1 MDQIADLA
9 KSDRLYL
16 IVKEF
21 AAVDLHP
28 NVVSGHDMGYMF
40 EELIRKFAE
49 SDSTQAGDH
58 FTPRE
63 VIELMVDILF
73 LTQGEVRQ
81 SGSSCGRGRHY
92 LSDSAAPLSGRVGG
106 HAVHPAATLLRR
118 ATGFGLSGPPSESTP
133 PETRPGPR

>member
-1 MDQIADLA
+1 MMDQIADLA

-73 LTQGEVRQ
+73 LTQGEVRPVA
-81 SGSSCGRGRHY
+81 GAITCRT
-92 LSDSAAPLSGRVGG
+92 PLLLFQGG
-106 HAVHPAATLLRR
+106 WEAMPFTPLRR
-118 ATGFGLSGPPSESTP
+118 CCEELPGLGL
-133 PETRPGPR
+133 RVWA